1 MEKIDFDK
9 EGACREKF
17 YSLSLN
23 KDKNIVNVRGGWVFK
38 RE

>member
-1 MEKIDFDK
+1 MEKIAFDK
-9 EGACREKF
+9 EGACGEEF
-17 YSLSLN
+17 SSPSFN